1 MSDFNAL
8 LDRQGSSFEK
18 PKPLPAGHYEG
29 TISKLITKEVNVKNR
44 ETGDMEKRTLGEM
57 FVRATSAGEDVD
69 ADALEAYGGLS
80 ARSTLRHT
88 WWLEEDSMH
97 EFISFCENVLGF
109 DADNTVREH
118 IDAVAGN
125 GLLFECINV
134 PDQNDSEKV
143 YANIAKNGFA
153 AL

>member
-1 MSDFNAL
+1 MTNFNDL

-18 PKPLPAGHYEG
+18 PKPMPTGHYEG
-29 TISKLITKEVNVKNR
+29 TIAKLATKEVNVKNR
-44 ETGDMEKRTLGEM
+44 DTGDMEKRTLGEM
-57 FVRATSAGEDVD
+57 FVRATVAKEDVD

-80 ARSTLRHT
+80 ARSVIRYT

-97 EFISFCENVLGF
+97 EFITFCENVLGF

-118 IDAVAGN
+118 IDAVVGN
-125 GLLFECINV
+125 VLLFEVINV
-134 PDQNDSEKV
+134 PDQNDPEKV
-143 YANIAKNGFA
+143 YANIAKGGFA